1 MPSPKLIK
9 PSSILLFVALSGC
22 VSVTEGE
29 PQRVEA
35 DPISMSESRIA
46 LGLGYMEQENMVR
59 ARENLE
65 LAIQHAPR
73 YYRARLSMA
82 HYYETV
88 GETDEARKQ
97 YKSALRL
104 DSNNGNVLNNYGTF
118 LCKQGDYEQAD
129 RYFNQAINQPFYYLV
144 SASYENA
151 GFCALKSGDSDRAK
165 YYFTRAL
172 DHDPNRIKSI
182 LQLTKIEVSQD
193 EYRDAR
199 LRLFKFH
206 QRYGYQIPS
215 LQILVELES
224 KSGNEA
230 LRDKYQSM
238 LDEMKET

>member
-35 DPISMSESRIA
+35 YPISMSESRIA

-172 DHDPNRIKSI
+172 DHDPNRVKSI

>member
-1 MPSPKLIK
+1 MPSLKFANLSPFLLLI
-9 PSSILLFVALSGC
+9 ALGGC

-35 DPISMSESRIA
+35 DPIAMSESRIA

-82 HYYETV
+82 HYYEKV
-88 GETDEARKQ
+88 GETDEARKE
-97 YKSALRL
+97 YKTALRL
-104 DSNNGNVLNNYGTF
+104 DSYNGNVLNNYGTF
-118 LCKQGDYEQAD
+118 LCKQGDYAQAD
-129 RYFNQAINQPFYYLV
+129 QYFNKAINQPFYYLV

-151 GFCALKSGDSDRAK
+151 GFCALKSGDSEKAK

-172 DHDPNRIKSI
+172 DHEPNRIKSI
-182 LQLTKIEVSQD
+182 LQLTKIEVSQQ
-193 EYRDAR
+193 EFREAR

-224 KSGNEA
+224 KAGNNA

-238 LDEMKET
+238 LDEMKVS

>member
-1 MPSPKLIK
+1 MPSPKLANLS
-9 PSSILLFVALSGC
+9 PFILLIALSGC

-35 DPISMSESRIA
+35 DPIAMSESRIA
-46 LGLGYMEQENMVR
+46 LGLGYMDQENMVR

-82 HYYETV
+82 HYYEKV
-88 GETDEARKQ
+88 GETDEARKE
-97 YKSALRL
+97 YKTALRL

-118 LCKQGDYEQAD
+118 LCKQGDYAQAD
-129 RYFNQAINQPFYYLV
+129 RYFNKAINQPFYYLV

-151 GFCALKSGDSDRAK
+151 GFCALKSGDSKKAK

-172 DHDPNRIKSI
+172 DHEPNRIKSI
-182 LQLTKIEVSQD
+182 LQLTKIEVSQQ
-193 EYRDAR
+193 EFREAR

-224 KSGNEA
+224 KAGNKA

-238 LDEMKET
+238 LDEMKVS

>member
-172 DHDPNRIKSI
+172 DHDPNRVKSI

>member
-1 MPSPKLIK
+1 MPSSKLLTTFTF
-9 PSSILLFVALSGC
+9 ILSTALIGC

-29 PQRVEA
+29 AKKVDV

-46 LGLGYMEQENMVR
+46 LGLGYLEQENMVR

-65 LAIQHAPR
+65 LAIQHAPN

-82 HYYETV
+82 HYYEKV
-88 GETDEARKQ
+88 GETDEARAQ
-97 YKSALRL
+97 YKKALRL

-118 LCKQGDYEQAD
+118 LCKQGNYDQAD
-129 RYFNQAINQPFYYLV
+129 RYFNRAIKQPFYYLV

-151 GFCALKSGDSDRAK
+151 GICAMKSDDLDKAK

-172 DHDPNRIKSI
+172 DHEPNRIKSV
-182 LQLTKIEVSQD
+182 LQLSKIEVSQQD
-193 EYRDAR
+193 YRDAR

-224 KSGNEA
+224 KAGNDN

-238 LDEMKET
+238 LDELKTT

>member
-238 LDEMKET
+238 LDEMKQT

>member
-9 PSSILLFVALSGC
+9 PSSVLLFVALSGC

>member
-182 LQLTKIEVSQD
+182 LQLAKIEVSKD

-238 LDEMKET
+238 LDEMKQT